1 MAKKKNLDDA
11 DDLKKSGEEKPDS
24 QKELDDILGKLKES
38 ERTSSERRQK
48 EQEEQHSLPDRSS
61 KSNEI
66 DEPEGLDQILQSI
79 TEKPEDKPAEELNFL
94 QRVIGIFTNPER
106 VFQYLRV
113 KPDYVLPILLA
124 FLLTIVSSLFVYD
137 IAINDQISNIEK
149 NDNIPDDRKQLMI
162 DQISGSQQG
171 IQKIL
176 FMFVVPPISI
186 LLIYALFS
194 GIFLFIGNII
204 LGGKARFVQLLSI
217 FSYSY
222 LIPMLLGTVIKVPLI
237 LSRQTTQVNLN
248 PAVFF
253 TPEQLGQAMYNF
265 VQSFDIFNIW
275 FIFVFGIGFAVI
287 YAFSKPKG
295 LISVLIA
302 WLLYVLI
309 FKVWLA
315 IVFQGLMG

>member
-94 QRVIGIFTNPER
+94 QRVTGIFTNPER

-275 FIFVFGIGFAVI
+275 FILVFGIGFAVI

>member
-1 MAKKKNLDDA
+1 MAKKKNMDDA
-11 DDLKKSGEEKPDS
+11 DDLKSSGEEKKDS
-24 QKELDDILGKLKES
+24 QQELDDILGKLKES
-38 ERTSSERRQK
+38 DRTSSERRQK
-48 EQEEQHSLPDRSS
+48 ELEEKHSVPDRSGR
-61 KSNEI
+61 SNEI

-79 TEKPEDKPAEELNFL
+79 TEKPEEKPAEELNFL

-106 VFQYLRV
+106 VFRYLRV
-113 KPDYVLPILLA
+113 KPDFILPLLLA
-124 FLLTIVSSLFVYD
+124 VILTMISSLFIYD
-137 IAINDQISNIEK
+137 IAINDQIANIEK
-149 NDNIPDDRKQLMI
+149 NENIPDDRKELMI

-171 IQKIL
+171 IQKML
-176 FMFVVPPISI
+176 FMLVVPPISI
-186 LLIYALFS
+186 LVLYALIS
-194 GIFLFIGNII
+194 AIFLFIGNII

-217 FSYSY
+217 YSYSY
-222 LIPMLLGTVIKVPLI
+222 LIVMLLGMIVKVPLI
-237 LSRQTTQVNLN
+237 LARQTTQVNLS

-253 TPEQLGQAMYNF
+253 SPEQVGQAIFNF
-265 VQSFDIFNIW
+265 IQSFDIFNIW
-275 FIFVFGIGFAVI
+275 FIIVFGIGFAVI

>member
-1 MAKKKNLDDA
+1 MAKKKNMDDA
-11 DDLKKSGEEKPDS
+11 DDLKQSGEEKPDS

-94 QRVIGIFTNPER
+94 QRVTGIFTNPER

-124 FLLTIVSSLFVYD
+124 FLLTLVSSLFVYD

-171 IQKIL
+171 IQKML

-222 LIPMLLGTVIKVPLI
+222 LIPMLLGTIIKVPLI

-265 VQSFDIFNIW
+265 IQSFDIFNIW
-275 FIFVFGIGFAVI
+275 FILVFGIGFAVI

-295 LISVLIA
+295 LISVIIA